1 VRRDD
6 AGRRFRDVVDEV
18 RRTVARRL
26 IVEGSLDLGE
36 VATRVGFADGA
47 AFGKAFRRWFGASRS
62 ALRPRRDVG

>member
-1 VRRDD
+1 
-6 AGRRFRDVVDEV
+6 VDEV

-26 IVEGSLDLGE
+26 IVDGSLDLGE

-47 AFGKAFRRWFGASRS
+47 AFGKAFRRWFGASPS